1 MKCQSQDHV
10 VNIHNMLPTSFLVDR
25 NEIQT
30 TESKRMTYPSDSC
43 MGLLRQLMVDFVG
56 EGVRITLLTCALLL
70 IAGASVTAQSPSA
83 GGVPPP

>member
-25 NEIQT
+25 NESQT

-43 MGLLRQLMVDFVG
+43 MGLLRQMIVDFAE
-56 EGVRITLLTCALLL
+56 EGVRVMVLTCALLL
-70 IAGASVTAQSPSA
+70 VAGASVTA
-83 GGVPPP
+83 